1 MQTNYSNKL
10 FRHIKKILKKIM
22 SNQKVKLK
30 ENSYKKILLFLY
42 QKYKIQNMQLRELL
56 KIINEDV

>member
-22 SNQKVKLK
+22 LNQKVKLK